1 MATTKYSKGLLQK
14 VNTKTAV
21 GIDFIPPK
29 LVKLAAQP
37 LSQTGTEAID
47 MCIKQNNFPNNAKV
61 ASVFSLD
68 KGKSNKYIS
77 NFRPVSLLNTFSKI
91 YEQAIKEQNYIRH
104 LKFRHKENRIVPN
117 TLLLS
122 LSKTGR
128 ENLIKIFQWVLS

>member
-1 MATTKYSKGLLQK
+1 
-14 VNTKTAV
+14 
-21 GIDFIPPK
+21 
-29 LVKLAAQP
+29 
-37 LSQTGTEAID
+37 

-61 ASVFSLD
+61 ASIFSLD
-68 KGKSNKYIS
+68 IGKSNKYIS

-128 ENLIKIFQWVLS
+128 ENLIKIF